1 MKIRWDVKVSL
12 IIILVELWV
21 SLNKKY
27 GDEIIFELYAFWFVE
42 TYYQINLSKY

>member
-1 MKIRWDVKVSL
+1 MKIRWDVKVSR

-27 GDEIIFELYAFWFVE
+27 GNKTLAEFYAFWFVE
-42 TYYQINLSKY
+42 TYYQIS